1 MVGIPEW
8 IALGVLLATC
18 LGEALHWRRWQRVKR
33 LALGPDGRG
42 WLVLPAALLSILAL
56 TAASW
61 GFASLLWA
69 VEARVHNQQ
78 EIPEKDYKHL
88 VLVVDVS
95 PSMLLADAGPEGETS
110 RRQRASDVLES
121 MFNRMPMS
129 QFKISLIG
137 VYTDAKPLIEDSK
150 DHEVVRHILER
161 MPLIHA
167 YKSGKTDLLSG
178 IQLAA
183 EMVKPWNPRSTYVVL
198 LSDGDTVPSQGMP
211 KLPPSVAEFLVVGLG
226 DSTTG
231 KFIDGHQSRQDVATL
246 RQIANRL
253 RGTYHNGNQKHLS
266 SQLVSRFTEAGEDD
280 RSEPWGRREYALLA
294 ALLGSCL
301 FSLVPLGLHY
311 LGTRY
316 RAGTPPLAGN

>member
-8 IALGVLLATC
+8 VALGTFVLAA
-18 LGEALHWRRWQRVKR
+18 LGELLHWRRWRRVR
-33 LALGPDGRG
+33 QLALGPAGRG
-42 WLVLPAALLSILAL
+42 WLVAPAAWTTVLAL
-56 TAASW
+56 TVASW
-61 GFASLLWA
+61 GFASLLW
-69 VEARVHNQQ
+69 VVQPRVHNQQ
-78 EIPEKDYKHL
+78 EIAEKDYKHL

-95 PSMLLADAGPEGETS
+95 PSMLLDDAGPEGDVS

-150 DHEVVRHILER
+150 DHEVVRHIMER

-178 IQLAA
+178 LQLAA
-183 EMVKPWNPRSTYVVL
+183 EMVKPWNPGSTYVVM
-198 LSDGDTVPSQGMP
+198 LSDGDTVPAQGMP
-211 KLPPSVAEFLVVGLG
+211 RMPPSVAEVVVVGLG

-231 KFIDGHQSRQDVATL
+231 KFIDGHQSRQDISTL

-253 RGTYHNGNQKHLS
+253 RGTFHNGNQKHLP
-266 SQLVSRFTEAGEDD
+266 SQLVSRFTQQRDEDK
-280 RSEPWGRREYALLA
+280 REPWTRREWSLLA
-294 ALLGSCL
+294 AVLGSAT
-301 FSLVPLGLHY
+301 FALVPLGLHY

-316 RAGTPPLAGN
+316 RPGTPGQPAE